1 MKNSARDR
9 HARMVGDA
17 RRSGPLLAAVAKAVK
32 RGDFVLDI
40 GTGLGI
46 LAIAAAEAGASRVV
60 AVDCDAEALALAAR
74 AAKKAGVGD
83 LVEFREALSFDLKL
97 RARADVVLCETV
109 GSFAFDENIL
119 ATLSD
124 AKQRLMKS
132 GGRMMPCKLELWG
145 APVLRLPR
153 VEMPS
158 ETAIVKPADLVAKP
172 ARIATADFAAFI
184 PRRVQAKPQFV
195 CASDATIRALAVWPR
210 VTWFAGETTDA
221 SPLEPPTHW
230 KQGIM
235 PVEERGVTEGERIS
249 FEILIGPHPDDP
261 KRMTERLWRW
271 I

>member
-1 MKNSARDR
+1 
-9 HARMVGDA
+9 MVDDP
-17 RRSGPLLAAVAKAVK
+17 RRTKPLLAAVAKAVK

-40 GTGLGI
+40 GTGLGV
-46 LAIAAAEAGASRVV
+46 LAIAAAKAGASRVL
-60 AVDCDAEALALAAR
+60 AIDCDAEALAMAVR
-74 AAKKAGVGD
+74 AAKKAGFGD
-83 LVEFREALSFDLKL
+83 LIEFRKALSFDLKL
-97 RARADVVLCETV
+97 RGKADVVLCETV

-132 GGRMMPCKLELWG
+132 GGRMMPRRLELWG
-145 APVLRLPR
+145 APLLRLPE

-158 ETAIVKPADLVAKP
+158 ETALVKPADLVAKP
-172 ARIATADFAAFI
+172 VRIATADFAAFI

-195 CASDATIRALAVWPR
+195 CAREATIKALAVWPR

-221 SPLEPPTHW
+221 SPLAPPTHW

-235 PVEERGVTEGERIS
+235 PIEERRVAEGERIS
-249 FEILIGPHPDDP
+249 LEILIGPHPDDP